1 MKTLSA
7 VIFIV
12 TATLTGCAHTG
23 YHGNGG
29 GYGYGYG
36 GGYGSGY
43 TVERYYGSPSYNYY
57 YPPQRSYHNHGHD
70 HDRQDVWRHHQ
81 HKPVID
87 RHDVEPRTR
96 PWGGGDR
103 TQHHDGQ
110 QRDGN
115 RDFNRP
121 RNDEQKGQ
129 GKWGDS
135 SQGGRRGRRSDGN
148 PKRDDDGHFGR
159 RRD

>member
-29 GYGYGYG
+29 GYGYG

-121 RNDEQKGQ
+121 RDEQKGQ

-135 SQGGRRGRRSDGN
+135 SEGGHRGRRSDGN
-148 PKRDDDGHFGR
+148 PKREDDGHFGR